1 MKAKKNSNFKHL
13 YWIHCCC
20 LVSKSRLTPVTP
32 WTVAHQD
39 PLSVGF
45 SRQEHGSGLPF
56 PSPGDLPDPGI
67 EPGSPVLASSF
78 FTAEPLGKL
87 CWLCCC
93 CSVTLSSLTLCNPM
107 DCNTPGFPVLHHL
120 LELDPIHVHWV
131 DDAIKPSHF
140 LPPPPLLLPS
150 IFPSIRVFYNES
162 ALCIRW
168 PSIGASA
175 SASVLPMNIQDWFP
189 FGLIGLISLPS
200 KGLSRVFSN
209 TTVQKNLFF
218 HAQPSLWSNSHI
230 HTWLQ
235 EKPQLWL
242 YRSLLAK

>member
-20 LVSKSRLTPVTP
+20 LVSKSRLTLVTP

-67 EPGSPVLASSF
+67 EPGSPVLAGSF
-78 FTAEPLGKL
+78 FTTKPLGKP

-93 CSVTLSSLTLCNPM
+93 CSVTLSSLTLCNSM
-107 DCNTPGFPVLHHL
+107 DYSTPGFPVLHHL

-131 DDAIKPSHF
+131 DDAIKPSH
-140 LPPPPLLLPS
+140 PLSSPSSPAFNLSQHQGLL
-150 IFPSIRVFYNES
+150 
-162 ALCIRW
+162 
-168 PSIGASA
+168 
-175 SASVLPMNIQDWFP
+175 
-189 FGLIGLISLPS
+189 
-200 KGLSRVFSN
+200 
-209 TTVQKNLFF
+209 
-218 HAQPSLWSNSHI
+218 
-230 HTWLQ
+230 
-235 EKPQLWL
+235 
-242 YRSLLAK
+242 